1 MIRRPP
7 RSTLFPYTTLFR
19 SLKRR
24 IEDRTAV
31 AGDLLP
37 PRIAV
42 GRDGRPRSESAA
54 PPVTQDPPLAGAQ
67 AAEQH
72 RQQGVP
78 HGLYRQ
84 RRAVERLEGRLLSA
98 RFQRELGA

>member
-54 PPVTQDPPLAGAQ
+54 PPVTQDPDRKSTRLNSS
-67 AAEQH
+67 
-72 RQQGVP
+72 
-78 HGLYRQ
+78 HGYISY
-84 RRAVERLEGRLLSA
+84 AVFCLKKKKKKHPPTRHHVQPVSRHT
-98 RFQRELGA
+98 